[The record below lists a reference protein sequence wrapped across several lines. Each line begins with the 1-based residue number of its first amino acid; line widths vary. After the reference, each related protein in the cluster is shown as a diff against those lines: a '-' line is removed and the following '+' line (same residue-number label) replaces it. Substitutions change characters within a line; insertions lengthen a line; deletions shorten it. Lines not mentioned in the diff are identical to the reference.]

1 MDLVTAR
8 ERDRPIPMP
17 VSSEPVVATEL
28 AARLR
33 LIVVRLSRQLR
44 RHDPSGLSPA
54 LVSALG
60 VVGRRG
66 PLTPSEL
73 AEVEDVKRPTATRFI
88 AILEDH
94 GLVDRERDPCDGRS
108 YRVAAT
114 ARGRALLAA
123 SRTARNAYLARGL
136 ATLEP
141 GELES
146 VDRALVVLERLVR
159 EAR

>member
-1 MDLVTAR
+1 
-8 ERDRPIPMP
+8 MP
-17 VSSEPVVATEL
+17 AATETVIATEL

-33 LIVVRLSRQLR
+33 LTVVRLSRQLR

-73 AEVEDVKRPTATRFI
+73 ADFEDVKRPTATRFV

-94 GLVDRERDPCDGRS
+94 GLVDREQDPCDGRS
-108 YRVAAT
+108 YRVVAT
-114 ARGRALLAA
+114 GRGRALLAE
-123 SRTARNAYLARGL
+123 SRTHRNAYLARGL
-136 ATLEP
+136 STLDAD
-141 GELES
+141 ELET

-159 EAR
+159 ASR

>member
-1 MDLVTAR
+1 
-8 ERDRPIPMP
+8 MP
-17 VSSEPVVATEL
+17 VSTETVIAPEI

-33 LIVVRLSRQLR
+33 LTVVRLSRQLR
-44 RHDPSGLSPA
+44 RHDPSGLSPS

-73 AEVEDVKRPTATRFI
+73 ADLEDVKRPTATRFV

-94 GLVDRERDPCDGRS
+94 GLVDREQDPCDGRS
-108 YRVAAT
+108 YRVAVT
-114 ARGRALLAA
+114 ARGRALLAE
-123 SRTARNAYLARGL
+123 SRTRRNAYLARGL

-141 GELES
+141 DELET
-146 VDRALVVLERLVR
+146 VDRALIVLERLVR
-159 EAR
+159 DSR

>member
-1 MDLVTAR
+1 
-8 ERDRPIPMP
+8 MP
-17 VSSEPVVATEL
+17 VSTETVIATEL

-33 LIVVRLSRQLR
+33 LTVVRLSRQLR

-73 AEVEDVKRPTATRFI
+73 ADVEDVKRPTATRFV

-94 GLVDRERDPCDGRS
+94 GLVDREQDPCDGRS
-108 YRVAAT
+108 YRVAVT
-114 ARGRALLAA
+114 SRGRALLAE
-123 SRTARNAYLARGL
+123 SRTRRNAYLARGL
-136 ATLEP
+136 ATLAP
-141 GELES
+141 DELET

-159 EAR
+159 DGR